1 MASEKGL
8 SPLAVYTLMGL
19 MILTGSINTI
29 SNKLQN
35 DSVSLGRKYNHVW
48 FITFCMFF
56 GEIFCFIVYLFNTSG
71 GDSKKTPLVDE
82 SQIKDEE
89 FTKELPEAT
98 PFNLIIPALCDFFG
112 STLMTFG
119 LSMMAG
125 SIYQM
130 FRGSLIIFTAIFS
143 VIFLKNKLYKHHF
156 LALFFVISGLML
168 VGLSSELF
176 PPDNDPECGSGGDS
190 KTSITGIILVII
202 AQLFS
207 ATQFIVEEKFMK
219 NYKCHPLKAVGWEG
233 IWGASFYL
241 IFLII
246 FQFIPC
252 GDNWNTDLRKDICSQ
267 NEAGEYLL
275 ENSIFAFKQMGNDG
289 KLLFYVILYIF
300 SIALFNFVGISV
312 TKYASSPA
320 RAVVDTIRTIFVW
333 LFFLLPIVNKCNR
346 EHFNWLQLVGFVILV
361 LGTVIYNEVLV
372 LPFMGLNENIASAIK
387 KRENIEK
394 ESLKTQRVTK
404 EENF

>member
-233 IWGASFYL
+233 IWGSSFYL

>member
-35 DSVSLGRKYNHVW
+35 NSVSLGREYNHVW

>member
-35 DSVSLGRKYNHVW
+35 NSVSLGREYNHVW

-300 SIALFNFVGISV
+300 SIALFNCVGISV